1 MKVPA
6 LREEA
11 NGLRDLYSFLH
22 DLGLDGD
29 VNPCSGAIGMVDE
42 ARLSDTRLFRVFVER
57 LGLCDALANVVDV
70 EPSDVR
76 CSLVY
81 LPGTVDGGIDDMT
94 AIVSSYH
101 NATALALDEVVHV
114 ACWRHRSGKHAVF
127 VKVNHLIADLPDVT
141 HLVEA
146 FRDYLQGRHEPEG
159 TDAVSLGDYYR
170 EHGEA
175 VRRYAGL
182 PRADVSA
189 VESSLGDDLTP
200 RVRGIPTISAS
211 AGHWLPVREGLRFDD
226 ILCVVSDLLLE
237 TFDSDFVLQYPFS
250 QRTMNGSAG
259 YFGEIRPLVIRAGRR
274 GTYDAA
280 HFRQVRSLYES
291 AGRFTMSDLP
301 TFAGGF
307 TRGRVPRIVVSDTT
321 FMRPRPD
328 RWDWVPILSARTFE
342 DMKFLIDRSWP
353 GPPLMRMQYKR
364 KFLPHDTATT
374 MLDKLEQRIGVPCT
388 SQSY

>member
-1 MKVPA
+1 MNEPA

-11 NGLRDLYSFLH
+11 DGLRDLYSFLH

-29 VNPCSGAIGMVDE
+29 VNPCSGAIGVVDE
-42 ARLSDTRLFRVFVER
+42 TRLADTRRFRVLVER
-57 LGLCDALANVVDV
+57 LGLCDALANVLDV
-70 EPSDVR
+70 EPPDVR

-81 LPGTVDGGIDDMT
+81 VPGTVDGDIDDMT

-101 NATALALDEVVHV
+101 NATPLTLDEVVHV

-141 HLVEA
+141 YLVEV
-146 FRDYLQGRHEPEG
+146 FRDYLQGVYEPEG
-159 TDAVSLGDYYR
+159 ADAVPLGDYYR
-170 EHGEA
+170 GHGEA

-182 PRADVSA
+182 PRADVAA
-189 VESSLGDDLTP
+189 VETSLGGDVVP
-200 RVRGIPTISAS
+200 RVKGIPTISAS
-211 AGHWLPVREGLRFDD
+211 TGYWLPVREGVRFNE
-226 ILCVVSDLLLE
+226 ILSVVSELLLE

-259 YFGEIRPLVIRAGRR
+259 YYGEIRPLVIRAEQR
-274 GTYDAA
+274 GTYDVA
-280 HFRQVRSLYES
+280 HFRRARALYES

-301 TFAGGF
+301 AFAGGF

-328 RWDWVPILSARTFE
+328 RWDWVPVLSARTFE
-342 DMKFLIDRSWP
+342 DLKFLIDRSWP
-353 GPPLMRMQYKR
+353 GPPLMRVQYKR
-364 KFLPHDTATT
+364 RFLPADTATT
-374 MLDKLEQRIGVPCT
+374 MLGKLEQRIGVQCI